1 MGEAGGA
8 AEAAPANDEADA
20 TMYEVNSGAAL
31 EAAAMGDGGTTEAT
45 TIDNKFSKTVV
56 VSHTWTI
63 RRRTR

>member
-8 AEAAPANDEADA
+8 AEANDEADA

-45 TIDNKFSKTVV
+45 TIDIKCSKTVG